1 VMKYIVV
8 MVMIICS
15 GIISV
20 VAQSGDEF
28 NKVCLVSDIGRIDD
42 GTFNQYAF
50 EGMIRASNEF
60 DLEFS
65 YIETQA
71 QEDYIVNITQCI
83 DDGTQ
88 IIVTVG
94 FLMGDVTRQI
104 AEEHPEIYFIGVDQ
118 FVEDA
123 TANYAGIQFREDEAG
138 FLVGVL
144 AALVAADNQ
153 YDVVAG
159 VYGMDIPPVMRY
171 RNGFEQGVRYINP
184 NLTILG
190 EYIPDF
196 NAPELGEETAQR
208 FMDEGADVIFGA
220 GGITG
225 SAAIR
230 YAAQQTI
237 YVIGVDQDE
246 YYTTFANGD
255 VPEAEYLISS
265 ALKQV
270 DVGVYDLI
278 EALVMG
284 DTETFNGGGNYI
296 LSVRNGGISFTD
308 RSNINVPTEI
318 YVAVGDVERL
328 LARGRLETGVDPI
341 TGELVQQ

>member
-1 VMKYIVV
+1 MKYIVAIV
-8 MVMIICS
+8 MMFCLGMIA
-15 GIISV
+15 V
-20 VAQSGDEF
+20 VAQSENEF
-28 NKVCLVSDIGRIDD
+28 SKVCLVSDVGRIDD

-50 EGMIRASNEF
+50 EGMIRASGEF
-60 DLEFS
+60 DLEFAF
-65 YIETQA
+65 IETENP
-71 QEDYIVNITQCI
+71 EDYVANITQCI
-83 DDGTQ
+83 EDGAQ
-88 IIVTVG
+88 IVITVG
-94 FLMGDVTRQI
+94 FLMSDVTQQI
-104 AEEHPEIYFIGVDQ
+104 AEEYPEIYFIGVDQ
-118 FVEDA
+118 FVEGA
-123 TANYAGIQFREDEAG
+123 TSNYAGIQFREDEAG

-144 AALVAADNQ
+144 AALVAIDNQ

-159 VYGMDIPPVMRY
+159 IYGMEIPPVVRY

-184 NLTILG
+184 DLTILG

-196 NAPELGEETAQR
+196 NAPELGEETAQH
-208 FMDEGADVIFGA
+208 FIDEGADVIFGA
-220 GGITG
+220 GGLTG

-230 YAAQQTI
+230 YAAQQAI

-246 YYTTFANGD
+246 YYTTFSNGD

-270 DVGVYDLI
+270 DIGVYDLL

-284 DTETFNGGGNYI
+284 DMETFNGGGNYI

-308 RSNINVPTEI
+308 RNNINVPAEI

-341 TGELVQQ
+341 TGELQEQ